1 MKTILYATDYS
12 ENSVPALHLAYT
24 LATRLDS
31 QFIAMHIFDM
41 PLSLSSPVTLSYL
54 KKEERLLVEHR
65 EKLTDFCAL
74 HLGRHWQDDK
84 TKIVVRE
91 HNSVKDGILEKL
103 VEYQVDLLVLGAKG
117 VSAIKDLFLGSTTEA
132 LIGSA
137 PCAVLSVPENFR
149 ADSLQTLVYATDFE
163 QADLFAI
170 DRLVKIAKAFD
181 AEVKVFHVTTKK
193 EYAGDQQMEW
203 FKDLLLQKVQ
213 YNQLEFVLRYSDNI
227 LDTLQGYL
235 EESKADVLAML
246 EREDRGI
253 YRKLFHRDIVV
264 RMESR
269 IDMPLLSFNV
279 AGL

>member
-1 MKTILYATDYS
+1 MKSILYATDYS
-12 ENSVPALHLAYT
+12 ENSVAALHLAHT
-24 LATRLDS
+24 LATSLDAM
-31 QFIAMHIFDM
+31 FIVMHIFDM

-65 EKLTDFCAL
+65 EKLADFCAL
-74 HLGRHWQDDK
+74 HLGRHWQDDQ
-84 TKIVVRE
+84 TKLVVQE

-103 VEYQVDLLVLGAKG
+103 VAYQIDMLVLGTKG
-117 VSAIKDLFLGSTTEA
+117 ASAMKELFLGSTTEA
-132 LIGSA
+132 LISSA

-149 ADSLQTLVYATDFE
+149 TDSLKTLVYATDFE

-181 AEVKVFHVTTKK
+181 ARVKVFHVTTKK

-203 FKDLLLQKVQ
+203 FKDLLLQKVA
-213 YNQLEFVLRYSDNI
+213 YDQLEFVLRYSEKV

-235 EESKADVLAML
+235 IETKADVLAML

-253 YRKLFHRDIVV
+253 YRKLFHQDIVV
-264 RMESR
+264 RMESK
-269 IDMPLLSFNV
+269 IDIPLISFNV